1 MDSCG
6 KRLVKI
12 LGVTPAEDFTEGNN
26 DIYFA
31 VESIDISDIPASV
44 LANYGL
50 LMVCLV
56 ADGDEVAAVNMVV
69 NVTTNNAPLAGGST
83 VIMREII
90 NPLE

>member
-26 DIYFA
+26 DMYFA
-31 VESIDISDIPASV
+31 VELIDVSDIPASV

-50 LMVCLV
+50 LMACLV
-56 ADGDEVAAVNMVV
+56 ADGEEVAAVNMVV
-69 NVTTNNAPLAGGST
+69 NVTTNNAPLSERGT
-83 VIMREII
+83 VVKREIL